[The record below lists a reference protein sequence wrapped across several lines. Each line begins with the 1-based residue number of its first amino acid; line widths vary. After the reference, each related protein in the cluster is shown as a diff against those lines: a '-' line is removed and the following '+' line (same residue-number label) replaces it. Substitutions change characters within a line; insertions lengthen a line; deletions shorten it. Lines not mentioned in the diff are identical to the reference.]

1 MRKVWNNPA
10 ERKNPAASASKLERP
25 LMLIGFS
32 YLAALLAA
40 VVFGKQA
47 AVILAI
53 VCMAL
58 CLFTL
63 LFRPTRL
70 GRVFPVVFLTLAAA
84 FFVFFVYHTR
94 WIAPAETL
102 AGADAEVS
110 GTLCEL
116 PEARYGKYY
125 YELDVDT
132 IVLADA
138 PHVSKL
144 RFSSKRLLPAEP
156 YDRITCRLHFYLPA
170 KGEGYSSRAYYASK
184 GIPIL
189 AYLNEF
195 TEPQYEPAGKK
206 PLYAYALQLR
216 QKTENALFSM
226 LPDAQAGLL
235 SGVLLGDKSSVPEET
250 IDDFRR
256 VGASHLLAVSGLH
269 LTALLAAL
277 MAFLRKLHL
286 PEPLCAGICMMGV
299 VVFMAVTGF
308 TASVLR
314 SGIMYLIF
322 LFAQIV
328 NRKADSLSSL
338 GAAVLILCLRS
349 PYAAADVGLLLS
361 VMATL
366 GMILFSAR
374 LQNWMKNWISP
385 ENRPRVLRRIFE
397 VLISVL
403 SGTLASLALT
413 LPVTILL
420 FGEVSLVAPVSN
432 LFLLEPSSWM
442 LELTAVSAILYQIP
456 VVGAVLAPIFAVPA
470 GWLASYMMWI
480 SRTLAKIP
488 YASVPAT
495 YGFVLFWLAATALLA
510 GLCLLLSGG
519 VRMRRIAAV
528 LSVCIL
534 AGGIG
539 SFLLS
544 RAGTTRIVI
553 ADTGSE
559 LCAVVSKDGEG
570 VLIGCGGFS
579 EKTAQTIFSEAG
591 VRRLRGIAVLE
602 DSYQEYQTATAM
614 LEEYPSF
621 LMLRQGVYLDGYT
634 ERNLRDRA
642 EAARCDLTDTA
653 PLWDDKSVTFLEAGK
668 GSAVLLHTDAA
679 DILFCGAHADLSL
692 LPDAAACAD
701 VLVCT
706 GTVEH
711 ASRCAPAYTIL
722 SAYRDTAEAWMQS
735 AGENSGWMTATGGE
749 GDLVITLKE
758 ETYTIGRER

>member
-1 MRKVWNNPA
+1 M
-10 ERKNPAASASKLERP
+10 
-25 LMLIGFS
+25 
-32 YLAALLAA
+32 
-40 VVFGKQA
+40 
-47 AVILAI
+47 
-53 VCMAL
+53 
-58 CLFTL
+58 
-63 LFRPTRL
+63 
-70 GRVFPVVFLTLAAA
+70 FLTLAAA

-132 IVLADA
+132 IALADA

-144 RFSSKRLLPAEP
+144 RFSSKRLLSAEP

-374 LQNWMKNWISP
+374 LQKWMKNWISP

-420 FGEVSLVAPVSN
+420 FGEVSLSRAGVEFVFAGA
-432 LFLLEPSSWM
+432 FLLDAGADGGFGNSLSNSGCRRCFGSRFCGARRM
-442 LELTAVSAILYQIP
+442 AC
-456 VVGAVLAPIFAVPA
+456 VVHDVDQPDACEN
-470 GWLASYMMWI
+470 S
-480 SRTLAKIP
+480 
-488 YASVPAT
+488 
-495 YGFVLFWLAATALLA
+495 
-510 GLCLLLSGG
+510 LCQRSDN
-519 VRMRRIAAV
+519 VRI
-528 LSVCIL
+528 CPFL
-534 AGGIG
+534 AGGDCAAGG
-539 SFLLS
+539 SLS
-544 RAGTTRIVI
+544 A
-553 ADTGSE
+553 S
-559 LCAVVSKDGEG
+559 
-570 VLIGCGGFS
+570 
-579 EKTAQTIFSEAG
+579 
-591 VRRLRGIAVLE
+591 VRRRAHAPDRGCAFRLHFGRWNRVV
-602 DSYQEYQTATAM
+602 
-614 LEEYPSF
+614 PSF
-621 LMLRQGVYLDGYT
+621 QSRHDT
-634 ERNLRDRA
+634 DCDRGH
-642 EAARCDLTDTA
+642 R
-653 PLWDDKSVTFLEAGK
+653 K
-668 GSAVLLHTDAA
+668 
-679 DILFCGAHADLSL
+679 
-692 LPDAAACAD
+692 
-701 VLVCT
+701 
-706 GTVEH
+706 
-711 ASRCAPAYTIL
+711 
-722 SAYRDTAEAWMQS
+722 
-735 AGENSGWMTATGGE
+735 
-749 GDLVITLKE
+749 
-758 ETYTIGRER
+758 